1 MQLLLLSQ
9 FFCRCLRVVPG
20 WVGGLG
26 DCLVRWLLVGLV
38 NLADWVGGLA
48 AGLVGGLWTRGMRC
62 KKFLENTRGLLW
74 RGFLAFA
81 ATRLP
86 KNFSAHTHSPK
97 ACADCGWA
105 FEYRMPGAEDQTP
118 QARSAAWFVL
128 PTHFGDFQ
136 LPNTALASVEYA
148 QAAIKCIV
156 NASKK
161 QRRKATPSGLAA
173 FGIQK
178 RANQHCQATG
188 EWVCDEKF
196 WGRRALTMVERQK
209 TPFARVFQKLFAA
222 HTPSAALTSKASD
235 FPPKAALAHHLG
247 TFPPGA
253 APRHQINR
261 TAAL

>member
-20 WVGGLG
+20 WVGGLDEQAYG
-26 DCLVRWLLVGLV
+26 GFDER
-38 NLADWVGGLA
+38 AYGGLGERA
-48 AGLVGGLWTRGMRC
+48 Y
-62 KKFLENTRGLLW
+62 RGLGGRASDSGYALQKVFGKHA
-74 RGFLAFA
+74 RTAFCSVLRLTTRA
-81 ATRLP
+81 FPKIFHRTPAPPKPSSGVGMLLNTKTGHATR
-86 KNFSAHTHSPK
+86 
-97 ACADCGWA
+97 
-105 FEYRMPGAEDQTP
+105 QTRHA
-118 QARSAAWFVL
+118 ARTAL